1 LKEAAVLNLTG
12 RVATG
17 CRAAP
22 AAIAALAC
30 VTLAVLSAVPARA
43 ADKTVKLRMYA
54 FEYTP
59 RERSQS
65 DRWDPPSYLWKLR
78 DAYQKLH
85 PEVQIEFLP
94 FIPQGPEFDTWFV
107 TQFKAGNAPDV
118 GNQLFS
124 EVNRH
129 YDKGWFL
136 DLSPYLDTPDPYVEG
151 NKRWKDLFLPGVVTT
166 GTAPDGKV
174 YVLPTGITGTAIYY
188 NKEIFRKAGAQVPQT
203 WKQFMEAQEKIR
215 AAGHVPFAFNMNGP
229 RYCSNWALRSLQ
241 DMLLDSRLSAIKGVA
256 TPIARTLVE
265 GGGISQ
271 KELVAAIRA
280 GTYSARDPQWQ
291 EQLRLLKEWSR
302 YWDPGF
308 LSLDQDGAYLAFVTG
323 KAAMFWHSS
332 ARVKPVTADPLR
344 TFEFGTFPF
353 PTVTKES
360 SPYATG
366 IVAPAIGG
374 FTGNGGEY
382 VVDALTVKRGTR
394 DAAID
399 WLMFITAPQNY
410 VPMANDLGA
419 YAPGL
424 VSAKGLDPALEP
436 FVQSVQKGVFR
447 IESYLRGLTVK
458 YADQFYGVLQEY
470 LAGRKDLA
478 QACTE
483 IQGYLEQA
491 AADLAAEHGW

>member
-1 LKEAAVLNLTG
+1 MSKAGIRLFAAALAGALAFAL
-12 RVATG
+12 VA
-17 CRAAP
+17 AAP
-22 AAIAALAC
+22 AAAAE
-30 VTLAVLSAVPARA
+30 
-43 ADKTVKLRMYA
+43 KKIKLRMFA

-59 RERSQS
+59 RERAQS
-65 DRWDPPSYLWKLR
+65 DRWDPPTYLWKLR

-85 PEVQIEFLP
+85 PEVEIEFLP
-94 FIPQGPEFDTWFV
+94 FMAQSPEYDTWFV
-107 TQFKAGNAPDV
+107 TQFKAGNAPDI

-136 DLSPYLDTPDPYVEG
+136 DLAPYLERPNPYVAG
-151 NKRWKDLFLPGVVTT
+151 NARWKDIFLPGVVTT

-188 NKEIFRKAGAQVPQT
+188 NKDIFRKAGVSVPTT
-203 WKQFMEAQEKIR
+203 WKEFMDAQAKIK
-215 AAGHVPFAFNMNGP
+215 AAGYVPFAFNMSGA

-241 DMLLDSRLSAIKGVA
+241 DMLLDSKLAQIKGV
-256 TPIARTLVE
+256 TGTIERTLVE
-265 GGGISQ
+265 GGGVSQ
-271 KELVAAIRA
+271 KELVAAIRRGA
-280 GTYSARDPQWQ
+280 YSARDPQWQ
-291 EQLRLLKEWSR
+291 EQLRLLKEWSA

-308 LSLDQDGAYLAFVTG
+308 LSLDQDGAYSLFVTG

-332 ARVKPVTADPLR
+332 ARVKPITADKLR

-366 IVAPAIGG
+366 ISAPAIGG
-374 FTGNGGEY
+374 FTANGGEY

-399 WLMFITAPQNY
+399 WLMYITAPQNY

-424 VSAKGLDPALEP
+424 VSLKGLDPALEP

-470 LAGRKDLA
+470 LAGRKSLA
-478 QACTE
+478 AASLE

-491 AADLAAEHGW
+491 AADLIAEHGWTDIR

>member
-1 LKEAAVLNLTG
+1 MQKHRFYSLALLVIAFVLCPIFT
-12 RVATG
+12 
-17 CRAAP
+17 
-22 AAIAALAC
+22 
-30 VTLAVLSAVPARA
+30 SAA
-43 ADKTVKLRMYA
+43 ADKKITLRMYA

-59 RERSQS
+59 RARAQS

-94 FIPQGPEFDTWFV
+94 FIPQGPDFDTWFV

-136 DLSPYLDTPDPYVEG
+136 DLAPWLEKPNPYVPG
-151 NKRWKDLFLPGVVTT
+151 NARWKDIFLPGVIET
-166 GTAPDGKV
+166 GTAPDGRIN
-174 YVLPTGITGTAIYY
+174 VLPTGITGTAIYY
-188 NKEIFRKAGAQVPQT
+188 NKDIFRKAGVSVPQT
-203 WKQFMEAQEKIR
+203 WKEFMDIQEKIR
-215 AAGHVPFAFNMNGP
+215 AAGFIPFAFNMNGP

-241 DMLLDSRLSAIKGVA
+241 DMLLDSKLSEIKGVSG
-256 TPIARTLVE
+256 TIMRTLVE
-265 GGGISQ
+265 GGGVSQ
-271 KELVAAIRA
+271 KEMVAAIRK
-280 GTYSARDPQWQ
+280 GTYSALDPQWQ

-302 YWDPGF
+302 YWDPSF
-308 LSLDQDGAYLAFVTG
+308 LSLDQDGAYTLFVTG

-332 ARVKPVTADPLR
+332 ARVKPITADPLR
-344 TFEFGTFPF
+344 TFAFGTFSF
-353 PTVTKES
+353 PRITKES

-366 IVAPAIGG
+366 IAAPAIGG
-374 FTGNGGEY
+374 FTANGGEY
-382 VVDALTVKRGTR
+382 VVDALTERRGTR
-394 DAAID
+394 EASIN
-399 WLMFITAPQNY
+399 WLMYITAPQNY

-424 VSAKGLDPALEP
+424 KDMKDLDPALEP

-458 YADQFYGVLQEY
+458 YADQFYMVLQEY
-470 LAGRKDLA
+470 LAGKKDLGKT
-478 QACTE
+478 CEE
-483 IQGYLEQA
+483 IQGYMTQA
-491 AADLAAEHGW
+491 AADLASEHGWTDVK